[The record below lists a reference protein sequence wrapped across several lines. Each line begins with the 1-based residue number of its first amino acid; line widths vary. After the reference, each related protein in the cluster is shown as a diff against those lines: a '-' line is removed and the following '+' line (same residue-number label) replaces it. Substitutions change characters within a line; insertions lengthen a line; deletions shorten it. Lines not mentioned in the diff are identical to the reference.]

1 MSKFNR
7 SKKSLN
13 FPSNIQK
20 YLKLLELHSQ
30 KEFYFMVLLVL
41 ERHFQQEQ
49 LPIIL
54 IVNSFEFQEL
64 SLFKSIL
71 EKEQGWSESCSSW
84 PENTP
89 LQSFSWMKLILL
101 EDKDK
106 EESEEILK
114 FSVQCLSYSTSLMD
128 LNNATILKSSWQQIE
143 LIFQTQL
150 C

>member
-1 MSKFNR
+1 MSKSNK
-7 SKKSLN
+7 SKKLLSFL
-13 FPSNIQK
+13 SNIQK
-20 YLKLLELHSQ
+20 FLKLLELHSL
-30 KEFYFMVLLVL
+30 KEFCFMVLLEL

-54 IVNSFEFQEL
+54 IVNSFEFQEP

-71 EKEQGWSESCSSW
+71 EKEQEWSESYSSW
-84 PENTP
+84 PENMP
-89 LQSFSWMKLILL
+89 LLSFSWMKLILQ